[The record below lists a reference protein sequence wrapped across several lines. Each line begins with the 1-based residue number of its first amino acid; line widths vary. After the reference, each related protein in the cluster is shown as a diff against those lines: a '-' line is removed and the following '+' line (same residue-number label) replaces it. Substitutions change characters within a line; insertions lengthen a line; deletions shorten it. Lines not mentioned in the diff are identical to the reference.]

1 MQFFWVGGC
10 ASTTAVR
17 NRFDC
22 SDDAQSIRNA
32 FAIGIQFSYD
42 SSTIPMRFF
51 PELDSFASYLAVAAL
66 AIATWVFLIVPLWR
80 RWHPRLLLLSKNNL
94 LKKRLAAATIVL
106 LVFAVGL
113 WTGWHKDAIS
123 ARLSRWHS
131 ELTRTI
137 PSPSPSPSPLTLTES
152 SVEAMAQTPASW
164 PPLVDQTPA
173 SWPSLVDQLLREG
186 IELRDRGDTTNAIE
200 RLQEALDSE
209 PNNAAVLAELA
220 KTYDLMQLYDRAN
233 EMWRKLQEMGPSA
246 GAAYELADRR
256 LKLGVPTPAAA
267 PMPTAPDSSS
277 REVSTSPYGTA
288 ADFAKYAIKPREH
301 EIDQVPPLPTST
313 ASEVSSPATRASPA
327 EPGPS
332 AETAVAQPG
341 GRLIVLRAPNFG
353 WNLALNLK
361 IDGRAAA
368 NIVQSRRYD
377 DFVPEGRHMLT
388 VSVAPNYQPTSTVLN
403 VRRGQTYVFTATRQ
417 NTDSV
422 VLVPSALPP
431 GQPH

>member
-1 MQFFWVGGC
+1 MF
-10 ASTTAVR
+10 
-17 NRFDC
+17 RFDPI
-22 SDDAQSIRNA
+22 ALI
-32 FAIGIQFSYD
+32 
-42 SSTIPMRFF
+42 
-51 PELDSFASYLAVAAL
+51 PELDPLASHVAVAAL

-80 RWHPRLLLLSKNNL
+80 RWRPRLLLLSKNNL

-113 WTGWHKDAIS
+113 WTGWHRDAIS

-152 SVEAMAQTPASW
+152 SPM
-164 PPLVDQTPA
+164 DQTPA
-173 SWPSLVDQLLREG
+173 FWPSLVDQLLREG

-200 RLQEALDSE
+200 RLQEALESD
-209 PNNAAVLAELA
+209 PNNAAVLVELA

-256 LKLGVPTPAAA
+256 LKLGVATPAAA
-267 PMPTAPDSSS
+267 PVPTAPDSSS
-277 REVSTSPYGTA
+277 REVSASPYGTA

-301 EIDQVPPLPTST
+301 EIDQVPPVPTST
-313 ASEVSSPATRASPA
+313 ASEVSSPATGASPA

-341 GRLIVLRAPNFG
+341 GRLIVLSAPNFG
-353 WNLALNLK
+353 WNLAVNLK
-361 IDGRAAA
+361 IDVRTAA
-368 NIVQSRRYD
+368 NIVQGRRYD
-377 DFVPEGRHMLT
+377 DFVPAGRHSLT
-388 VSVAPNYQPTSTVLN
+388 VSAVPNYQPTSTVLD
-403 VRRGQTYVFTATRQ
+403 VRHGQTYVFTATRQ
-417 NTDSV
+417 NTDRV

-431 GQPH
+431 GRPH

>member
-1 MQFFWVGGC
+1 
-10 ASTTAVR
+10 
-17 NRFDC
+17 
-22 SDDAQSIRNA
+22 
-32 FAIGIQFSYD
+32 
-42 SSTIPMRFF
+42 MRFF
-51 PELDSFASYLAVAAL
+51 RELEPFASHVAVAAL

-80 RWHPRLLLLSKNNL
+80 RWRPRLLLLSKNNL

-113 WTGWHKDAIS
+113 WTGWHRDAIS
-123 ARLSRWHS
+123 ARLSRRHND
-131 ELTRTI
+131 LTRTI
-137 PSPSPSPSPLTLTES
+137 PSPSPSPSPLTPTES
-152 SVEAMAQTPASW
+152 SVEAMA
-164 PPLVDQTPA
+164 QTPA

-186 IELRDRGDTTNAIE
+186 IERRDRGDTTNAIE

-233 EMWRKLQEMGPSA
+233 ETWRKLQEMGPSA

-267 PMPTAPDSSS
+267 PMPMAPDSSS

-301 EIDQVPPLPTST
+301 KIDQVPPLPTST
-313 ASEVSSPATRASPA
+313 ASEVSSPATRASPP
-327 EPGPS
+327 EPGAS
-332 AETAVAQPG
+332 AETALAQPG
-341 GRLIVLRAPNFG
+341 GRLIVLRGANFG

-361 IDGRAAA
+361 VDGRTAA
-368 NIVQSRRYD
+368 NIVQGRRYD
-377 DFVPEGRHMLT
+377 HFVPEGRHMLT
-388 VSVAPNYQPTSTVLN
+388 VSVVPNYQPTSTVLN
-403 VRRGQTYVFTATRQ
+403 VRRGQTYVFTATRR

-422 VLVPSALPP
+422 VLVPSALPQ

>member
-1 MQFFWVGGC
+1 M
-10 ASTTAVR
+10 TR
-17 NRFDC
+17 L
-22 SDDAQSIRNA
+22 
-32 FAIGIQFSYD
+32 GI
-42 SSTIPMRFF
+42 
-51 PELDSFASYLAVAAL
+51 AAM
-66 AIATWVFLIVPLWR
+66 
-80 RWHPRLLLLSKNNL
+80 
-94 LKKRLAAATIVL
+94 VL
-106 LVFAVGL
+106 LALGLGL

-123 ARLSRWHS
+123 ARMSRWHS

-152 SVEAMAQTPASW
+152 PVEAMAQTSALW
-164 PPLVDQTPA
+164 PSLVDQPPA
-173 SWPSLVDQLLREG
+173 FWPSLVDQLLREG

-233 EMWRKLQEMGPSA
+233 EVWRKLQEMGPSA

-256 LKLGVPTPAAA
+256 LKSGVPTPAAA

-288 ADFAKYAIKPREH
+288 ADFAKYAITPHEH

-313 ASEVSSPATRASPA
+313 ASEVASPATRASPA
-327 EPGPS
+327 EPSPS
-332 AETAVAQPG
+332 AETAVSQPG

-353 WNLALNLK
+353 WNMALNLK

-368 NIVQSRRYD
+368 NIVQGRRYD
-377 DFVPEGRHMLT
+377 DFVPEGRHMLS
-388 VSVAPNYQPTSTVLN
+388 VSAGANYQPTSTVLN
-403 VRRGQTYVFTATRQ
+403 VRRGQTYVFRAVRQ

-431 GQPH
+431 SE

>member
-1 MQFFWVGGC
+1 M
-10 ASTTAVR
+10 
-17 NRFDC
+17 
-22 SDDAQSIRNA
+22 
-32 FAIGIQFSYD
+32 
-42 SSTIPMRFF
+42 
-51 PELDSFASYLAVAAL
+51 
-66 AIATWVFLIVPLWR
+66 
-80 RWHPRLLLLSKNNL
+80 
-94 LKKRLAAATIVL
+94 VL
-106 LVFAVGL
+106 LALGLGL

-137 PSPSPSPSPLTLTES
+137 PSPSPSPSPLRLTES
-152 SVEAMAQTPASW
+152 SLEAMAQTPAFL

-173 SWPSLVDQLLREG
+173 FLPSLVDQLLREG

-327 EPGPS
+327 EPSPS
-332 AETAVAQPG
+332 AETAGAQPG

-361 IDGRAAA
+361 IDGGTAA
-368 NIVQSRRYD
+368 NIVQGRRYD
-377 DFVPEGRHMLT
+377 HFVPEGRHMLT
-388 VSVAPNYQPTSTVLN
+388 VSVSNYQPTSTVLN
-403 VRRGQTYVFTATRQ
+403 VRHGQTYVLTATRQ

>member
-1 MQFFWVGGC
+1 M
-10 ASTTAVR
+10 
-17 NRFDC
+17 
-22 SDDAQSIRNA
+22 
-32 FAIGIQFSYD
+32 
-42 SSTIPMRFF
+42 
-51 PELDSFASYLAVAAL
+51 
-66 AIATWVFLIVPLWR
+66 
-80 RWHPRLLLLSKNNL
+80 
-94 LKKRLAAATIVL
+94 VL
-106 LVFAVGL
+106 LALGLGL

-123 ARLSRWHS
+123 ARMSGWHS
-131 ELTRTI
+131 ELTRTT
-137 PSPSPSPSPLTLTES
+137 PSSSPSPGPLTLTES
-152 SVEAMAQTPASW
+152 SVEAMAQTPAFRPS
-164 PPLVDQTPA
+164 LEDQTPA

-186 IELRDRGDTTNAIE
+186 VELRDRGDTTNAIE

-220 KTYDLMQLYDRAN
+220 KTYDLSQLYDRAN

-246 GAAYELADRR
+246 GAAYELANRR

-288 ADFAKYAIKPREH
+288 ADFAKYATKPREH

-313 ASEVSSPATRASPA
+313 ASEESSPATRASPA

-332 AETAVAQPG
+332 AETAVAQAG

-353 WNLALNLK
+353 SNVALNLK
-361 IDGRAAA
+361 IEGGTAA
-368 NIVQSRRYD
+368 NIVQGRRYD
-377 DFVPEGRHMLT
+377 QFVPAGRHMLT
-388 VSVAPNYQPTSTVLN
+388 VSAGSNYQPTSTELN
-403 VRRGQTYVFTATRQ
+403 VRHGQTYVFTAIRQ
-417 NTDSV
+417 NTGSV

>member
-1 MQFFWVGGC
+1 M
-10 ASTTAVR
+10 TR
-17 NRFDC
+17 L
-22 SDDAQSIRNA
+22 
-32 FAIGIQFSYD
+32 GI
-42 SSTIPMRFF
+42 
-51 PELDSFASYLAVAAL
+51 AAM
-66 AIATWVFLIVPLWR
+66 
-80 RWHPRLLLLSKNNL
+80 
-94 LKKRLAAATIVL
+94 VL
-106 LVFAVGL
+106 LALGLGL

-123 ARLSRWHS
+123 ARMSRWHS

-152 SVEAMAQTPASW
+152 PVEATAQTPAFW
-164 PPLVDQTPA
+164 PSLADQTPA

-233 EMWRKLQEMGPSA
+233 EIWRKLQEMGPSA

-256 LKLGVPTPAAA
+256 LKPGVPTPAAA

-277 REVSTSPYGTA
+277 HEVSTSPYGTA

-327 EPGPS
+327 EPSPS

-341 GRLIVLRAPNFG
+341 GRLIVVRAANFG
-353 WNLALNLK
+353 SNMALNLK
-361 IDGRAAA
+361 IDGRTAA
-368 NIVQSRRYD
+368 NIVQGGRYD

-388 VSVAPNYQPTSTVLN
+388 VSAGANYQPTSTVLN
-403 VRRGQTYVFTATRQ
+403 VQHGQKYVFTAIRQ
-417 NTDSV
+417 NTNSV

-431 GQPH
+431 RQN

>member
-1 MQFFWVGGC
+1 MF
-10 ASTTAVR
+10 
-17 NRFDC
+17 RFDPT
-22 SDDAQSIRNA
+22 ALI
-32 FAIGIQFSYD
+32 
-42 SSTIPMRFF
+42 
-51 PELDSFASYLAVAAL
+51 PELDPLASHVAVAAL
-66 AIATWVFLIVPLWR
+66 AIAAWVFLIVPVWR
-80 RWHPRLLLLSKNNL
+80 RWRPRLLLLSKNNL

-113 WTGWHKDAIS
+113 WTVWPRDAIS

-152 SVEAMAQTPASW
+152 SVEAMAQTPAF
-164 PPLVDQTPA
+164 
-173 SWPSLVDQLLREG
+173 WPSLVDQLLREG

-200 RLQEALDSE
+200 RLQEALESE

-233 EMWRKLQEMGPSA
+233 EMWRKLEEIGPSA

-256 LKLGVPTPAAA
+256 LKLGVPTPATA

-277 REVSTSPYGTA
+277 REVSASPYGIA
-288 ADFAKYAIKPREH
+288 ADFAKYAINPAEH
-301 EIDQVPPLPTST
+301 EIDQAPPLPTST
-313 ASEVSSPATRASPA
+313 ASEVSSAATGASPA

-361 IDGRAAA
+361 IDGRTAA
-368 NIVQSRRYD
+368 NIVQGRSYD
-377 DFVPEGRHMLT
+377 EFVPAGRHSLT
-388 VSVAPNYQPTSTVLN
+388 VSAVPNCQPTSTVLN
-403 VRRGQTYVFTATRQ
+403 VRHGPSYVFTAIRQ

-422 VLVPSALPP
+422 ALVPSALPP
-431 GQPH
+431 GQPQ

>member
-1 MQFFWVGGC
+1 MQFFWTGAC
-10 ASTTAVR
+10 ASTSAPR

-22 SDDAQSIRNA
+22 SDDAQSSRNA

-42 SSTIPMRFF
+42 SSTIPMCFF
-51 PELDSFASYLAVAAL
+51 RELDPFASHVAVAAL
-66 AIATWVFLIVPLWR
+66 AVATWVFLIVPLWR
-80 RWHPRLLLLSKNNL
+80 RWRPRLLLLSKNNL

-137 PSPSPSPSPLTLTES
+137 PSPSPSPSSLTLTES
-152 SVEAMAQTPASW
+152 SVEAMA
-164 PPLVDQTPA
+164 QTPA

-220 KTYDLMQLYDRAN
+220 KTYDLTQLHDRAN
-233 EMWRKLQEMGPSA
+233 EIWRKLQEMGPSA
-246 GAAYELADRR
+246 GAAFELADRR
-256 LKLGVPTPAAA
+256 LKLGMPTPAAA

-277 REVSTSPYGTA
+277 REASTSPYGTA
-288 ADFAKYAIKPREH
+288 ADFAEYAIKPREH
-301 EIDQVPPLPTST
+301 EIDQVPLPTST
-313 ASEVSSPATRASPA
+313 ASEVSSPAPHASPA

-341 GRLIVLRAPNFG
+341 GRLIVLRGANFG

-361 IDGRAAA
+361 IDGRTAA
-368 NIVQSRRYD
+368 NIVQGRSYD
-377 DFVPEGRHMLT
+377 EFVPEGRHMLT
-388 VSVAPNYQPTSTVLN
+388 VSVASNYQPTPTELN

-417 NTDSV
+417 NTDSGV
-422 VLVPSALPP
+422 VLVPSTLPP

>member
-1 MQFFWVGGC
+1 
-10 ASTTAVR
+10 
-17 NRFDC
+17 
-22 SDDAQSIRNA
+22 
-32 FAIGIQFSYD
+32 
-42 SSTIPMRFF
+42 MRFF
-51 PELDSFASYLAVAAL
+51 RELDPFVSHVAVAAL
-66 AIATWVFLIVPLWR
+66 AVATWVFLIAPLWR
-80 RWHPRLLLLSKNNL
+80 RWRPRLLLLGKNNL
-94 LKKRLAAATIVL
+94 LKKQLAAATIVL

-131 ELTRTI
+131 ELTQTI

-152 SVEAMAQTPASW
+152 SAEAMPWPSLVNQTPAS
-164 PPLVDQTPA
+164 A
-173 SWPSLVDQLLREG
+173 PSLVDQLLREG

-209 PNNAAVLAELA
+209 PNDAAVLAELA
-220 KTYDLMQLYDRAN
+220 KTYDFMKLYDRAN

-246 GAAYELADRR
+246 GAAYELAERR

-277 REVSTSPYGTA
+277 REASTSPYGTA

-301 EIDQVPPLPTST
+301 EIDQVSPLPTST
-313 ASEVSSPATRASPA
+313 SLEVPSPATRASPA
-327 EPGPS
+327 EPGPP

-353 WNLALNLK
+353 SNLALNLK
-361 IDGRAAA
+361 IDGRTAA
-368 NIVQSRRYD
+368 NIVPGGRYD

-388 VSVAPNYQPTSTVLN
+388 VSVVSNYQPTSTVLN
-403 VRRGQTYVFTATRQ
+403 VGRGQTYVFTATRQ
-417 NTDSV
+417 NAGSV

-431 GQPH
+431 GEPH

>member
-1 MQFFWVGGC
+1 
-10 ASTTAVR
+10 
-17 NRFDC
+17 
-22 SDDAQSIRNA
+22 
-32 FAIGIQFSYD
+32 
-42 SSTIPMRFF
+42 MRFF
-51 PELDSFASYLAVAAL
+51 RELDPFASHVAVAVL
-66 AIATWVFLIVPLWR
+66 AIAIWVFLIVPLWR
-80 RWHPRLLLLSKNNL
+80 RWRPRFLLLSKNNL
-94 LKKRLAAATIVL
+94 LKKRLAAATLVL

-113 WTGWHKDAIS
+113 WTGWHKDAMS

-131 ELTRTI
+131 EWTRTI
-137 PSPSPSPSPLTLTES
+137 ASPSPSSSPLTLPES
-152 SVEAMAQTPASW
+152 SVETMAQTPGFW

-173 SWPSLVDQLLREG
+173 SPPSLVDQLLREG

-220 KTYDLMQLYDRAN
+220 KTYDLTQLYDRAN
-233 EMWRKLQEMGPSA
+233 EIWRKLQEMGLSA

-256 LKLGVPTPAAA
+256 LKLGAPTPPAA

-277 REVSTSPYGTA
+277 REVSTSPYGTP
-288 ADFAKYAIKPREH
+288 ADFAKYDIKPREH

-313 ASEVSSPATRASPA
+313 ASEVSSPAPSASPP

-341 GRLIVLRAPNFG
+341 GRLIVLRAANFG

-361 IDGRAAA
+361 IDGRTAA
-368 NIVQSRRYD
+368 NIVQGRSYD
-377 DFVPEGRHMLT
+377 EFVPEGRHMLT
-388 VSVAPNYQPTSTVLN
+388 VSVASNYHPTSTVLN
-403 VRRGQTYVFTATRQ
+403 VRSGQTYVFTATRQ

-422 VLVPSALPP
+422 VLIPSALPP

>member
-1 MQFFWVGGC
+1 MQFFWTGAC
-10 ASTTAVR
+10 ASTSAAR
-17 NRFDC
+17 KRFDC
-22 SDDAQSIRNA
+22 PGRRASSRDAL
-32 FAIGIQFSYD
+32 AIGIQFSYD

-51 PELDSFASYLAVAAL
+51 RALDPFASHVAVAAL

-80 RWHPRLLLLSKNNL
+80 RWRPRLLLLSKNNL
-94 LKKRLAAATIVL
+94 LKKRLAAATIV

-137 PSPSPSPSPLTLTES
+137 ASPSPSPSPLTLTES

-173 SWPSLVDQLLREG
+173 SRPSLVDQLLREG

-332 AETAVAQPG
+332 TETAVAQPG
-341 GRLIVLRAPNFG
+341 GHLIVLRAPELWMEFG
-353 WNLALNLK
+353 S
-361 IDGRAAA
+361 
-368 NIVQSRRYD
+368 QSYVRW
-377 DFVPEGRHMLT
+377 E
-388 VSVAPNYQPTSTVLN
+388 N
-403 VRRGQTYVFTATRQ
+403 VRQHCAGTPLRSLRAGGAS
-417 NTDSV
+417 D
-422 VLVPSALPP
+422 A
-431 GQPH
+431 

>member
-1 MQFFWVGGC
+1 
-10 ASTTAVR
+10 
-17 NRFDC
+17 
-22 SDDAQSIRNA
+22 
-32 FAIGIQFSYD
+32 
-42 SSTIPMRFF
+42 MRFF
-51 PELDSFASYLAVAAL
+51 RELDPFASHVAVAAL
-66 AIATWVFLIVPLWR
+66 AITTWVFLIAPLWR
-80 RWHPRLLLLSKNNL
+80 RWRPRLLLLSKNNL

-113 WTGWHKDAIS
+113 WTGWHRDAIS
-123 ARLSRWHS
+123 ARLPRWHS

-137 PSPSPSPSPLTLTES
+137 PSPSSSPSPLTLTES
-152 SVEAMAQTPASW
+152 SVETTAQTPASW

-173 SWPSLVDQLLREG
+173 SWPSLVDQLKREG
-186 IELRDRGDTTNAIE
+186 IELRDRGDATSAIE

-209 PNNAAVLAELA
+209 PNNAAVLSELA

-267 PMPTAPDSSS
+267 PMPTALDSSS

-327 EPGPS
+327 EAGPS
-332 AETAVAQPG
+332 AETEVAQSG

-353 WNLALNLK
+353 SNLALNLK
-361 IDGRAAA
+361 IDGRTAA
-368 NIVQSRRYD
+368 NIVQGRSYD
-377 DFVPEGRHMLT
+377 EFVPEGRHMLT
-388 VSVAPNYQPTSTVLN
+388 VSVVSNYHPTSTVLN
-403 VRRGQTYVFTATRQ
+403 VRSGQTYVFTATRQ

-422 VLVPSALPP
+422 VLVRAALPA
-431 GQPH
+431 GQRH